1 MNPFSELILSN
12 AYGIL
17 PILVFLSSEKFCVIV
32 PVQVKLPVLF
42 APNIILLVVPP
53 LAYQRNEPLDLL

>member
-1 MNPFSELILSN
+1 VNPFSELILSN

-17 PILVFLSSEKFCVIV
+17 PILVLISHEKFCVIV

-42 APNIILLVVPP
+42 AKYHSISSTTISIPK
-53 LAYQRNEPLDLL
+53 E

>member
-1 MNPFSELILSN
+1 MHMVYTTF
-12 AYGIL
+12 
-17 PILVFLSSEKFCVIV
+17 LVFLISSEKFCVIV

>member
-1 MNPFSELILSN
+1 VNPFSELILSN
-12 AYGIL
+12 AYGITY
-17 PILVFLSSEKFCVIV
+17 FSFNLSSEKFCVIV